1 PRGNVGSAVIATLLK
16 EEGRFHITALTQSS
30 STYAPPS
37 DSVKVI
43 ITDFESS
50 VSLVAAL
57 QGQDALL
64 CCVPGGATKY
74 AAQKVLIDAA
84 IEAEV
89 KLFFASEFVADILSP
104 HYRIFPTELVGDKV
118 KTREYLQ
125 EKAKAG
131 EIAWTALNGGPFF
144 DMWLKHG
151 FAGFDIP
158 ARRASIYGTGNNL
171 ACWTPLP
178 IIATAVANM
187 LHKPLA
193 NLNRGILISG
203 VQNLTQNNLLAALEA
218 EMGEKFSVDYIDVRK
233 IKSDAME
240 KLEKG
245 EWKAAARGLT
255 ISAQF
260 NDEEGSANFWH
271 LVENE
276 GVGVQAVDVRE
287 AVREYLLWQ
296 KLK

>member
-1 PRGNVGSAVIATLLK
+1 
-16 EEGRFHITALTQSS
+16 
-30 STYAPPS
+30 
-37 DSVKVI
+37 
-43 ITDFESS
+43 
-50 VSLVAAL
+50 
-57 QGQDALL
+57 
-64 CCVPGGATKY
+64 
-74 AAQKVLIDAA
+74 
-84 IEAEV
+84 
-89 KLFFASEFVADILSP
+89 
-104 HYRIFPTELVGDKV
+104 
-118 KTREYLQ
+118 
-125 EKAKAG
+125 
-131 EIAWTALNGGPFF
+131 
-144 DMWLKHG
+144 
-151 FAGFDIP
+151 
-158 ARRASIYGTGNNL
+158 
-171 ACWTPLP
+171 
-178 IIATAVANM
+178 M

-218 EMGEKFSVDYIDVRK
+218 EMGEKFSVDHIDVRK